1 MGTITLLLL
10 LLFTADRL
18 FVQADLSV
26 LNFLSGSGDLTFT
39 FNLYFSN
46 DVLVTT
52 GYTIDL
58 ESQLYA
64 LLTVN
69 GGGFSTLDVHYEAL
83 KATTNE
89 EYSLDLIEDG

>member
-1 MGTITLLLL
+1 M
-10 LLFTADRL
+10 
-18 FVQADLSV
+18 
-26 LNFLSGSGDLTFT
+26 
-39 FNLYFSN
+39 
-46 DVLVTT
+46 LVTT